1 MASLAEIK
9 ERFEQAN
16 FFTQWNEV
24 LAESPFS
31 EEKKEKLWQ
40 WITEK
45 WERFVS
51 LAEPIDIEEEF
62 DKFLRNQYIEI
73 KSNWVKLNT
82 FIQYELFRSGQP
94 DEDASYRASLL
105 SHLVE
110 FFGNNLSKDE
120 KDLVNKL
127 LVQSIS
133 QELQEREGLQSSNE
147 NLEAQ
152 VQSMEMQLND
162 LYEQNDRLYRELG
175 TSDVEQLINMVHSLE
190 SQLNDLYEQ
199 KREQPGSDSGEAQ
212 ATIDNLEMQ
221 LQSLYQEREKMSR
234 RFGITNVDS
243 MMQMIESMDEQLQT
257 LYQDLE
263 NAVVIEGKQVTIMGP
278 RKVIVRKDAGS
289 QKSS

>member
-1 MASLAEIK
+1 MANLAEIK
-9 ERFEQAN
+9 ERFEQAD
-16 FFTQWNEV
+16 FVTQWKEL

-31 EEKKEKLWQ
+31 EEKKENLWQ
-40 WITEK
+40 WITEM
-45 WERFVS
+45 WERFVT

-62 DKFLRNQYIEI
+62 DKFLRNQYIEV
-73 KSNWVKLNT
+73 KSTWVKINT

-94 DEDASYRASLL
+94 DDDANYRASLL

-110 FFGNNLSKDE
+110 FFGDNLSKDE

-133 QELQEREGLQSSNE
+133 QELQDKEGLQSSKDD
-147 NLEAQ
+147 LDDQ
-152 VQSMEMQLND
+152 VASMEMQLND
-162 LYEQNDRLYRELG
+162 LYEQNERLSRELG
-175 TSDVEQLINMVHSLE
+175 TSDVEQLISMVHNLE
-190 SQLNDLYEQ
+190 TQLNDLYEQ
-199 KREQPGSDSGEAQ
+199 KKEQGTSKTGEAQ

-221 LQSLYQEREKMSR
+221 LQSLYQEREEMSR

-243 MMQMIESMDEQLQT
+243 MMQMIESMDEQLQI

-263 NAVVIEGKQVTIMGP
+263 NAVIIEGKQVTIMGP

-289 QKSS
+289 GKKE